1 MTKAELKAK
10 LEAAIGGTPYGDA
23 VIADLVDNYVEGPD
37 KPKYY
42 YTPKDRLDSRLGFLK
57 GYERVHRADG
67 KEAMAT
73 AEADKIAIVEK
84 ALKAIEG

>member
-1 MTKAELKAK
+1 MTKQELVSK
-10 LEAAIGGTPYGDA
+10 LEAAIGDTAYGKA
-23 VIADLVDNYVEGPD
+23 IIADLAENYVEGAD

-42 YTPKDRLDSRLGFLK
+42 FTPIDRLDSRLGFLK
-57 GYERVHRADG
+57 GYERVHRNDG

-84 ALKAIEG
+84 AIAALK